1 MNSPLVFKEYIWL
14 VNTIYQ
20 AKKISLREISNK
32 WKETEMGGG
41 LPLSRSTFNRHK
53 IAIEEIFGLYIECD
67 LEDKFKYYIGN
78 AYLLQEDTI
87 QNWMLST
94 LTVNNTISE
103 NLSSLRD
110 RIILEAIPS
119 EGDNLC
125 KVIGCIKNDYKINI
139 EYQKYSTS
147 EPKNYLIEPYCIKL
161 FRRRWYLLGKK
172 SGTNEFRTLSFD
184 RMIKV
189 DITKDKF
196 RMDKSFNA
204 EQYYKDCFGIVSGD
218 STEVQTVKLRA
229 FGTERLSMRDLPIH
243 YSQKEIFTS
252 NEYSDF
258 ELTLRPTLDFS
269 GYIVSRSCL
278 LKVLEPQWLSDKIQ
292 KMHEDAM
299 KLYQD

>member
-78 AYLLQEDTI
+78 AHVLQEDTI

-139 EYQKYSTS
+139 EYQKYSNS
-147 EPKNYLIEPYCIKL
+147 EPKNYMIEPYCIKL

-172 SGTNEFRTLSFD
+172 SGTDEYRTFSFD
-184 RMIKV
+184 RMIKIDV
-189 DITKDKF
+189 TKEKFKIDK
-196 RMDKSFNA
+196 RFNA
-204 EQYYKDCFGIVSGD
+204 EQHYKECFGIVSGD
-218 STEVQTVKLRA
+218 GTEIQTVKLRA

-243 YSQKEIFTS
+243 FSQKEIFTS
-252 NEYSDF
+252 DEYSDF
-258 ELTLRPTLDFS
+258 EVTLRPTLDFS
-269 GYIVSRSCL
+269 GYIVSRSSL
-278 LKVLEPQWLSDKIQ
+278 VKVLEPQWLANEIKDT
-292 KMHEDAM
+292 HRDAF
-299 KLYQD
+299 KLYE